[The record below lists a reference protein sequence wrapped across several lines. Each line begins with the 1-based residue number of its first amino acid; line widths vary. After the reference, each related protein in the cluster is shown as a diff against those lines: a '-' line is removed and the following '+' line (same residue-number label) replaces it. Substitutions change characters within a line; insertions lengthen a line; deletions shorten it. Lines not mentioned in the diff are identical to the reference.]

1 MDTNKLI
8 QKIPFYSQLSISE
21 KQILLSG
28 FTIRTYIKSEYIL
41 DFADACLGMIYVV
54 KGSIRVYITSEEGRE
69 ITLFHITK
77 GNSCIF
83 SASCAI
89 PYISLN
95 VQLVAAED
103 TEILVIHS
111 MTLKNIMNTNI
122 YVKCFVYEL
131 SSQKLSNVIFVMQE
145 MLFSKFD
152 KRLARLLISTFE
164 KTDSYQ
170 IKMTQETMAQEVN
183 SAREVVARMLKIF
196 SNEGYIEMNRGK
208 VILKDITA
216 YFKSIDY
223 RS

>member
-1 MDTNKLI
+1 
-8 QKIPFYSQLSISE
+8 
-21 KQILLSG
+21 
-28 FTIRTYIKSEYIL
+28 
-41 DFADACLGMIYVV
+41 
-54 KGSIRVYITSEEGRE
+54 
-69 ITLFHITK
+69 
-77 GNSCIF
+77 
-83 SASCAI
+83 
-89 PYISLN
+89 
-95 VQLVAAED
+95 
-103 TEILVIHS
+103 
-111 MTLKNIMNTNI
+111 MNTNI

-216 YFKSIDY
+216 LRNLSK
-223 RS
+223 